1 MEEETS
7 TRPDM
12 VGEVRFKVPL
22 VLAIP
27 FAAMALIALVV
38 IGFSRVLL
46 ELPPEAATTVALVT
60 AANILIACTFLAVRR
75 VERVSVLEVI
85 LIALYPVLIGV
96 VLAQTGFFSEE
107 EHGATAQAEEPAGG
121 QTGASGPGSA
131 SSSIT
136 AESLAFD
143 TDSIEVSAGETT
155 DYTLVN
161 EDTAI
166 HNLAIYEGDEATGEA
181 LFTSPDIDAGAEES
195 FPIDPLKPGE
205 YYFQCDYHPQ
215 MAGTVTVE

>member
-7 TRPDM
+7 SRPDM

-46 ELPPEAATTVALVT
+46 ELPAEAATAVALVT

-85 LIALYPVLIGV
+85 LIALYPILIGV

-107 EHGATAQAEEPAGG
+107 EHGATAGAEESSGG
-121 QTGASGPGSA
+121 QTGASGSSA
-131 SSSIT
+131 TSIT
-136 AESLAFD
+136 AQGLAFD
-143 TDSIEVSAGETT
+143 TDTIEVTTGEPT

-161 EDTAI
+161 EDTTV
-166 HNLAIYEGDEATGEA
+166 HNLAIYEGDEASGEA
-181 LFTSPDIDAGAEES
+181 LFTSPDVDAGAEES
-195 FPIDPLKPGE
+195 FAIDPLKKGA
-205 YYFQCDYHPQ
+205 YYFQCNYHPQ
-215 MAGTVTVE
+215 MAGTVKAS

>member
-7 TRPDM
+7 SRPDM

-46 ELPPEAATTVALVT
+46 ELPAEAATTVALVT

-75 VERVSVLEVI
+75 VERVSVLEVM
-85 LIALYPVLIGV
+85 LIALYPILIGV

-107 EHGATAQAEEPAGG
+107 EHGAAAQTEETTGG
-121 QTGASGPGSA
+121 QTGASGSSA
-131 SSSIT
+131 TSIT
-136 AESLAFD
+136 AQSLAFD
-143 TDSIEVSAGETT
+143 TDTIEVTTGEST

-161 EDTAI
+161 EDTTV
-166 HNLAIYEGDEATGEA
+166 HNLAIYEGDEASGEA
-181 LFTSPDIDAGAEES
+181 LFTSPDVDAGAEKS
-195 FPIDPLKPGE
+195 FAIDPLKTGD

-215 MAGTVTVE
+215 MAGTVTSR

>member
-7 TRPDM
+7 SRPDM

-46 ELPPEAATTVALVT
+46 ELPAEAATAVALVT

-85 LIALYPVLIGV
+85 LIALYPILIGV

-107 EHGATAQAEEPAGG
+107 GHSATAQAEEPTGG
-121 QTGASGPGSA
+121 QTGTSGSSA
-131 SSSIT
+131 TSIT
-136 AESLAFD
+136 AQGLAFD
-143 TDSIEVSAGETT
+143 TDTIEVTTGEST

-161 EDTAI
+161 EDTTV
-166 HNLAIYEGDEATGEA
+166 HNLAIYEGDEASGEA
-181 LFTSPDIDAGAEES
+181 LFTSPDVDAGAEES
-195 FPIDPLKPGE
+195 FAIDPLKPGD

-215 MAGTVTVE
+215 MAGTVTSQ